1 MASRSLLC
9 RFSLLLAISAVALAP
24 VWADSSHARIVRLS
38 LVQGDVRFARD
49 AHGADPLADSS
60 VVWDAAQLNLPIR
73 QGYIVA
79 TDNGRAEVE
88 FENGAMAFLSENTVL
103 EFYDLS
109 LEDGG
114 KTTRLVLRQ
123 GSASFHVNPGSG
135 DYFSVTGGDF
145 TVEATSRTEFRV
157 DNFDDGSSVG
167 VAKGRVSVV
176 RKSGN
181 TALSKGQSLSIKAG
195 DDASLAVGRLADNDE
210 FDRWVSGRIDS
221 ATTATN
227 AALQYTSNSGYTSG
241 YGDLTTY
248 GSFSPIGG
256 YGYGWRPYGVGF
268 GWCPFDNGGWFFD
281 SGFGWSFIGSQPWG
295 WLPFH
300 FGSWL
305 FEPGLGWVWLPGAFG
320 SGGFGLWRPS
330 TGVWVRGRG
339 GLLGV
344 VPVHPL
350 DAHGKTPLN
359 LAHGV
364 FPVDRGAVG
373 AAIHPAGGGAE
384 WKVLKTPPR
393 EALTSSLVRS
403 APPERLSRTLL
414 AGPAGSRAV
423 TVTRDSSI
431 AYDAREH
438 KFVNTNAPSGAANG
452 ETRSEK
458 NAAATNVGVT
468 ARTGEPSGRTGT
480 GTNAGTN
487 TAGGNGSAV
496 VVRTPTP
503 PSSARG
509 SNPPPPVRVMTPPPA
524 PRSSGGER
532 SGGYSGAGS
541 AGSSRGSSGGGSVS
555 HPSSSGA
562 GSGSSSHPS
571 SSGGG
576 RPH

>member
-1 MASRSLLC
+1 MFSRTLSGTLSGTLF
-9 RFSLLLAISAVALAP
+9 RAFGLILAVFAFALAP
-24 VWADSSHARIVRLS
+24 AWADSSHARIVRLS

-49 AHGADPLADSS
+49 AHGVDPLADSS
-60 VVWDAAQLNLPIR
+60 VVWEAGQLNLPIR

-88 FENGAMAFLSENTVL
+88 FENGAMAFLAANTVL

-109 LEDGG
+109 SEDGA

-123 GSASFHVNPGSG
+123 GSASFYVNPGGG

-145 TVEATSRTEFRV
+145 TVEAASRTEFRL
-157 DNFDDGSSVG
+157 DNYDDGSNVNVS
-167 VAKGRVSVV
+167 KGRVTVL
-176 RKSGN
+176 RKGAGN
-181 TALSKGQSLSIKAG
+181 TSLVKGQSLSIKAG
-195 DDASLAVGRLADNDE
+195 DESSLVVGRTSDNDD

-221 ATTATN
+221 VNTATN
-227 AALQYTSNSGYTSG
+227 AAMQYNSNSGYTSG
-241 YGDLTTY
+241 FSDLGMY

-281 SGFGWSFIGSQPWG
+281 PVFGWSFIGSQPWG

-320 SGGFGLWRPS
+320 SGGFGMWRPS

-350 DAHGKTPLN
+350 DARGKTPLN
-359 LAHGV
+359 LARGV
-364 FPVDRGAVG
+364 FPVSGGAVSG
-373 AAIHPAGGGAE
+373 TLQPAAGAE
-384 WKVLKTPPR
+384 WKVVKTPPR
-393 EALTSSLVRS
+393 EALASSLVRS
-403 APPERLSRTLL
+403 STPERVSRTLL
-414 AGPAGSRAV
+414 AGPAGTRAV

-438 KFVNTNAPSGAANG
+438 KFVNTNNPSPSASGVTVGATAMRTDKAAVGINGATNGAATQRIGAPGSPSAPGNTSVATRTPAAPSPA
-452 ETRSEK
+452 R
-458 NAAATNVGVT
+458 NA
-468 ARTGEPSGRTGT
+468 S
-480 GTNAGTN
+480 
-487 TAGGNGSAV
+487 
-496 VVRTPTP
+496 
-503 PSSARG
+503 
-509 SNPPPPVRVMTPPPA
+509 PPPRMTTPPPA
-524 PRSSGGER
+524 PRSSGG
-532 SGGYSGAGS
+532 YSGASGGAS
-541 AGSSRGSSGGGSVS
+541 NRGSS
-555 HPSSSGA
+555 SSG
-562 GSGSSSHPS
+562 STSHPS

-576 RPH
+576 GGASSHPSSGGRPH

>member
-1 MASRSLLC
+1 MVSRTLL
-9 RFSLLLAISAVALAP
+9 RAFGLILATLAFALAP
-24 VWADSSHARIVRLS
+24 AWADNSHARIVRLS

-60 VVWDAAQLNLPIR
+60 VAWEAGQLNLPIR
-73 QGYIVA
+73 QGYIIA

-88 FENGAMAFLSENTVL
+88 FENGAMAFLAANTVL

-109 LEDGG
+109 LEEGA

-123 GSASFHVNPGSG
+123 GSASFYVNPGGG

-145 TVEATSRTEFRV
+145 TVEAASRTEFRL
-157 DNFDDGSSVG
+157 DNYDDGSNVNVS
-167 VAKGRVSVV
+167 KGRVTVL
-176 RKSGN
+176 RKGGN
-181 TALSKGQSLSIKAG
+181 TALAKGQSLSIKAG
-195 DDASLAVGRLADNDE
+195 DESSLVVGRSSDNDD

-221 ATTATN
+221 VNIATN
-227 AALQYTSNSGYTSG
+227 TAMQYNSNSGYTSG
-241 YGDLTTY
+241 FSDLGMY

-281 SGFGWSFIGSQPWG
+281 PVFGWSFIGSQPWG

-320 SGGFGLWRPS
+320 SGGLGRWRNS

-359 LAHGV
+359 LARGV
-364 FPVDRGAVG
+364 FPVSGGAVSG
-373 AAIHPAGGGAE
+373 TPQPAAGAE
-384 WKVLKTPPR
+384 WKVVKAPPR
-393 EALTSSLVRS
+393 EALASSLVRS
-403 APPERLSRTLL
+403 SAPERVSRTLL
-414 AGPAGSRAV
+414 AGPAGTRAV

-438 KFVNTNAPSGAANG
+438 RFVNTNNPASSTSGGAVGSTAMPADKAVVGINGATNGAATQRIGAPGSPSTPGN
-452 ETRSEK
+452 TSV
-458 NAAATNVGVT
+458 AT
-468 ARTGEPSGRTGT
+468 
-480 GTNAGTN
+480 
-487 TAGGNGSAV
+487 
-496 VVRTPTP
+496 RTPSTP
-503 PSSARG
+503 PSARNSAPAPRLT
-509 SNPPPPVRVMTPPPA
+509 TPPPA
-524 PRSSGGER
+524 PRSSGG
-532 SGGYSGAGS
+532 YSS
-541 AGSSRGSSGGGSVS
+541 AGGGGNSRGSSGSSSSGSTS
-555 HPSSSGA
+555 HPSSSGGGGGA
-562 GSGSSSHPS
+562 SSHPS

>member
-1 MASRSLLC
+1 MVSRTLF
-9 RFSLLLAISAVALAP
+9 RVFSLTLVALAFALSP
-24 VWADSSHARIVRLS
+24 AWADSSHARIVRLS

-49 AHGADPLADSS
+49 ARGADPLADSS
-60 VVWDAAQLNLPIR
+60 VVWEAGQLNLPIR

-88 FENGAMAFLSENTVL
+88 FENGAMAFLSANTVL

-109 LEDGG
+109 LEEGA

-123 GSASFHVNPGSG
+123 GSASFYVNPGGG

-145 TVEATSRTEFRV
+145 TVEAASRTEFRL
-157 DNFDDGSSVG
+157 DNYDDGSNVNVS
-167 VAKGRVSVV
+167 KGRVTVL
-176 RKSGN
+176 RKGGN
-181 TALSKGQSLSIKAG
+181 TALAKGQSLSIKAG
-195 DDASLAVGRLADNDE
+195 DESSLLVGRATDNDD

-221 ATTATN
+221 SNTATN
-227 AALQYTSNSGYTSG
+227 AAMQYTSNSGYTSG
-241 YGDLTTY
+241 FGDLGMY

-281 SGFGWSFIGSQPWG
+281 PVFGWSFIGSQPWG

-320 SGGFGLWRPS
+320 SGGFGRWRNS

-350 DAHGKTPLN
+350 DARCKTPLN
-359 LAHGV
+359 LARGV
-364 FPVDRGAVG
+364 FPVS
-373 AAIHPAGGGAE
+373 GGAITSTLQPAAGTQ
-384 WKVLKTPPR
+384 WKVVKTPPR
-393 EALTSSLVRS
+393 EALVSSLVRAS
-403 APPERLSRTLL
+403 APDRVSRTLL
-414 AGPAGSRAV
+414 AGPAGTRAV

-438 KFVNTNAPSGAANG
+438 KFVNNPSSRASSAAVGGTEMRADKAVGTVNGATNGGTNQRAGASSTPATPGNSSVVTRTPSAPSP
-452 ETRSEK
+452 
-458 NAAATNVGVT
+458 
-468 ARTGEPSGRTGT
+468 AR
-480 GTNAGTN
+480 NAG
-487 TAGGNGSAV
+487 
-496 VVRTPTP
+496 
-503 PSSARG
+503 
-509 SNPPPPVRVMTPPPA
+509 PPPRMVTPPPA
-524 PRSSGGER
+524 PRT
-532 SGGYSGAGS
+532 SGGYSGSSGG
-541 AGSSRGSSGGGSVS
+541 GSSRGSSGGSSGGGSVGR
-555 HPSSSGA
+555 PSSGGGGGA
-562 GSGSSSHPS
+562 SSHPS